1 MAAAAIGIINALLP
15 MEWVNMK
22 LFKVADAPYDK
33 LTYDQAEPSFE
44 TDYPREN
51 PATAQEAREK
61 FENRMRNKAF

>member
-33 LTYDQAEPSFE
+33 LTYD
-44 TDYPREN
+44 
-51 PATAQEAREK
+51 
-61 FENRMRNKAF
+61 